1 MNFRKSPKGG
11 GEGVIFNPKI
21 YITDFC
27 HYRRYF
33 VHEFRKKLQYDF
45 PKMRGG
51 GVKGRLEL
59 FRKFIRFGVARLPLL
74 HHRTLRTEAEG
85 FRDEQCSAAR
95 DIYDQDSRH
104 SQDEMAASHYPDQT
118 IVN

>member
-51 GVKGRLEL
+51 GDQRPFGTFPKINPFWKG
-59 FRKFIRFGVARLPLL
+59 
-74 HHRTLRTEAEG
+74 
-85 FRDEQCSAAR
+85 
-95 DIYDQDSRH
+95 
-104 SQDEMAASHYPDQT
+104 
-118 IVN
+118 